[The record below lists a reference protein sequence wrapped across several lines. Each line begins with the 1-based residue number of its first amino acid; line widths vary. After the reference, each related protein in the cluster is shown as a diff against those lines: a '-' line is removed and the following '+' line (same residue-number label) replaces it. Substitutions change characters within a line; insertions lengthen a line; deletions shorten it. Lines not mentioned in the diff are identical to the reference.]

1 MWSGVGWD
9 VTKKRKSYGGGSTE
23 DVFVGQI
30 IPNNCTTN
38 TPDLYTLFSA
48 DLGHVGADLMV
59 EKNQIVA
66 FTLDDQQF
74 GLNLSSVERIV
85 RAVEITPVPDSPTQ
99 IFGII
104 NVEGQV
110 MPVLNTRKWL
120 GLPER
125 EIELQ
130 DVFVIV
136 SVNGHS
142 IALVADEVKPV
153 TEVPLNEVINS
164 HEVIRS
170 TGSVE
175 KIAKLEDGL
184 LMVLTAERAI
194 SLEELGKLDSVL
206 SETES
211 N

>member
-1 MWSGVGWD
+1 
-9 VTKKRKSYGGGSTE
+9 
-23 DVFVGQI
+23 
-30 IPNNCTTN
+30 
-38 TPDLYTLFSA
+38 
-48 DLGHVGADLMV
+48 MV

-99 IFGII
+99 ILGII
-104 NVEGQV
+104 NVEGHV

-175 KIAKLEDGL
+175 RIAKLEDGL
-184 LMVLTAERAI
+184 MMVLTAERAI

>member
-1 MWSGVGWD
+1 MW
-9 VTKKRKSYGGGSTE
+9 
-23 DVFVGQI
+23 
-30 IPNNCTTN
+30 
-38 TPDLYTLFSA
+38 
-48 DLGHVGADLMV
+48 GADLMV

-99 IFGII
+99 ILGII
-104 NVEGQV
+104 NVEGRV

-136 SVNGHS
+136 SVGAHS
-142 IALVADEVKPV
+142 MALVADEVKPV

-164 HEVIRS
+164 REVVHS
-170 TGSVE
+170 SGSVE
-175 KIAKLEDGL
+175 KIAKLDDGL

-206 SETES
+206 SETGSE
-211 N
+211 